1 MALLRFESVSFRYP
15 DAETNALEALSFS
28 IEKGEYVV
36 VCGES
41 GCGKTTLLT
50 TVAGLLKP
58 AAGTLTWTDAAG
70 APVSQVRSSFVWQ
83 NLGLFPW
90 KTVEGNLRLP
100 FELKNSPVSA
110 TEGALRAS
118 AMIEELGLTGL
129 EKRWPSELSGG
140 QRQRLALGRALIA
153 EPDVLFMDEPFS
165 ALDALRRERLQ
176 DFLAGMRV
184 TRPVTMIFVTHD
196 IAEAVFLASHV
207 LLLAANPPRVLEL
220 CENPA
225 FNRQIQCADRESNTF
240 FDAVRHVHATLR
252 NAGGNS
258 QSTTPD

>member
-1 MALLRFESVSFRYP
+1 MRVIGITGP
-15 DAETNALEALSFS
+15 T
-28 IEKGEYVV
+28 
-36 VCGES
+36 

-58 AAGTLTWTDAAG
+58 AAGTLTWTDVAG

-140 QRQRLALGRALIA
+140 QRQRLALGKAHFFKSIGAVVSVSIA
-153 EPDVLFMDEPFS
+153 KNKS
-165 ALDALRRERLQ
+165 AR
-176 DFLAGMRV
+176 G
-184 TRPVTMIFVTHD
+184 H
-196 IAEAVFLASHV
+196 HV
-207 LLLAANPPRVLEL
+207 
-220 CENPA
+220 
-225 FNRQIQCADRESNTF
+225 
-240 FDAVRHVHATLR
+240 FDARHK
-252 NAGGNS
+252 
-258 QSTTPD
+258 